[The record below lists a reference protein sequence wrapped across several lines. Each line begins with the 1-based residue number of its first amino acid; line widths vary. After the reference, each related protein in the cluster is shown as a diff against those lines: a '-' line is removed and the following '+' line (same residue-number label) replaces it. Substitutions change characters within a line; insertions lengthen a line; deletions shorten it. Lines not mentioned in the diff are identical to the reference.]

1 MRTSSSQAAA
11 HRSEVNEP
19 SIDFD
24 EDGSGEVTPRIGTHP
39 EETASNHTSCST
51 DELVLQML
59 HLSRDVAPLRDP
71 LNISRPRLIVLIH
84 LKSVSMR
91 SNPNRIQRVP
101 TSFSKKKL
109 VFKIKLALLKAT
121 EHEGSLAVSLN
132 RVTMS
137 TVDDRDPRLD
147 LLARRLR
154 KVSFAV
160 ELVSRCHC
168 RNCHGVV
175 DRGSRNHSGECDL
188 ARQSHPPPIATTLK
202 THIASPP
209 PTSPNVPPPTSLHFR
224 NSHGARTLGSRSL

>member
-1 MRTSSSQAAA
+1 MRTSFSQAVA
-11 HRSEVNEP
+11 HRSKVNEP

-39 EETASNHTSCST
+39 EETTPDHTSCST

-59 HLSRDVAPLRDP
+59 HLSRNVASLRDP

-91 SNPNRIQRVP
+91 SDPKSNSTGIP

-109 VFKIKLALLKAT
+109 VFRIKLALLKAT

-154 KVSFAV
+154 RVSLAV

-175 DRGSRNHSGECDL
+175 DRGSRNHSGVCDR
-188 ARQSHPPPIATTLK
+188 ARQSDPPPLAWL
-202 THIASPP
+202 SP
-209 PTSPNVPPPTSLHFR
+209 
-224 NSHGARTLGSRSL
+224 